1 MRRGMGRAARAAG
14 FGAYRLGAV
23 AALALALA
31 GCASDTAPILMQAQ
45 LRGPTIAF
53 ESIDGPPLPIFQ
65 KLVANLSAE
74 AAQRQILVVS
84 RVGQPAYRV
93 RGYLAALMSQG
104 KTHIGWVWDVYD
116 GQKHRAFRIAGEEVF
131 AGKSAD
137 AWALL
142 DDEMLS
148 RIARTSMDRLV
159 AFLGAPDTAVAAAPP
174 PAIPAAFA
182 GMPPPAF
189 PAAFAQE
196 FPGTFGQQ

>member
-1 MRRGMGRAARAAG
+1 MRRGTGRAAHAAG
-14 FGAYRLGAV
+14 FGAKQFAAL

-31 GCASDTAPILMQAQ
+31 GCASDAAPMLVQAQ

-84 RVGQPAYRV
+84 RAGQPAYRV

-116 GQKHRAFRIAGEEVF
+116 AQKHRAFRIAGEEVF
-131 AGKSAD
+131 SGKRAD

-148 RIARTSMDRLV
+148 RIAHTSMDRLV
-159 AFLGAPDTAVAAAPP
+159 AFLGAPDTAVAGAGAAPS
-174 PAIPAAFA
+174 AT
-182 GMPPPAF
+182 
-189 PAAFAQE
+189 PAAFAQGE
-196 FPGTFGQQ
+196 

>member
-31 GCASDTAPILMQAQ
+31 GCASDTASILMQAQ

-93 RGYLAALMSQG
+93 RGYLAALMSQR
-104 KTHIGWVWDVYD
+104 KTHIGRVWDVDD
-116 GQKHRAFRIAGEEVF
+116 GQKHRACRF
-131 AGKSAD
+131 AREQGYP
-137 AWALL
+137 
-142 DDEMLS
+142 
-148 RIARTSMDRLV
+148 V
-159 AFLGAPDTAVAAAPP
+159 
-174 PAIPAAFA
+174 
-182 GMPPPAF
+182 
-189 PAAFAQE
+189 
-196 FPGTFGQQ
+196 

>member
-31 GCASDTAPILMQAQ
+31 GCASDAAPMLMQAQ
-45 LRGPTIAF
+45 LRGPSIAF

-93 RGYLAALMSQG
+93 RGYLAALMSHG

-116 GQKHRAFRIAGEEVF
+116 AQKRRAFRIAGEEVF
-131 AGKSAD
+131 SGRNAD

-142 DDEMLS
+142 DEEMLS

-159 AFLGAPDTAVAAAPP
+159 AFLAAPDTAVAGMTP
-174 PAIPAAFA
+174 PAL
-182 GMPPPAF
+182 
-189 PAAFAQE
+189 PAAFAQGE
-196 FPGTFGQQ
+196 